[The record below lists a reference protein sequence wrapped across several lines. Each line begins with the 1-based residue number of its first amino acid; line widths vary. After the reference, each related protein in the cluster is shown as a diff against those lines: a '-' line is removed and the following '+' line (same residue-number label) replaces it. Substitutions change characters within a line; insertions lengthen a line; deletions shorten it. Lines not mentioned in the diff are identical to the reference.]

1 MSEKAKNIWL
11 WVSAI
16 LLAIACTSWLLVQ
29 MDTIRW
35 TNRLSTSSAEA
46 TKARKA
52 YNTKLNRLRFE
63 VEEDNSRSKNPVLKS
78 VSLQNGSEQLMNTVG
93 SKFFQYMYNYDG
105 ASQYSPQRQKLR
117 GMIGGD
123 LKKDKAVVGTG
134 NTVKMIK
141 ATGLSSKYDNTKFW
155 IESADDKNIVALGR
169 VQFDSGFTN
178 GPTITHT
185 RVYELNYDK
194 AQQKITKLSLVQS
207 SSEQ

>member
-93 SKFFQYMYNYDG
+93 SKFFQYMFMFDKCTLQGKYCNGHVYFPLSAISKAISCSLIPTM
-105 ASQYSPQRQKLR
+105 ASPSP
-117 GMIGGD
+117 
-123 LKKDKAVVGTG
+123 A
-134 NTVKMIK
+134 
-141 ATGLSSKYDNTKFW
+141 DN
-155 IESADDKNIVALGR
+155 SAISFASV
-169 VQFDSGFTN
+169 
-178 GPTITHT
+178 
-185 RVYELNYDK
+185 
-194 AQQKITKLSLVQS
+194 
-207 SSEQ
+207 

>member
-16 LLAIACTSWLLVQ
+16 LLAIACASWLMVQ

-35 TNRLSTSSAEA
+35 TNRLSASSIEA

-52 YNTKLNRLRFE
+52 YNSKLNRLRFE

-105 ASQYSPQRQKLR
+105 ASQYSSQRQKLR

-155 IESADDKNIVALGR
+155 IESADDKNIVVLGR

-185 RVYELNYDK
+185 RIYELNYDK